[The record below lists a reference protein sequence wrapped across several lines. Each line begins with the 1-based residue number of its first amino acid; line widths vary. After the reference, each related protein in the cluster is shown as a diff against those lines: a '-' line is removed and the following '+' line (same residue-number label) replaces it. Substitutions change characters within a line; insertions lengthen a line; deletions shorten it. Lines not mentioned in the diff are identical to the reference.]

1 MYGTK
6 PEGDSGSYGS
16 IGSPVGGPECSSDYD
31 GLQAQCDQAMHQ
43 LQLLKV
49 KHSDTIIR
57 FVFCLSA
64 LAFPKFFFY
73 HLLFYHMF
81 LIFFILCPNSRF
93 SFMFETLSCLFL
105 IDARIKNNIHIKIY
119 IYRCKHTMKELEY
132 YRAQHIAVMNQLEAT
147 SQDSSTLRA
156 KYSDLVN
163 DKQRLERDVQTLQQE
178 LSELQRIQNQ
188 EVLVSDAAGNDTMN
202 QHYLSALRKY
212 EAIKDEY
219 DSLRKRYDDLIATHS
234 AAVNKVTY

>member
-1 MYGTK
+1 MHGTK

-57 FVFCLSA
+57 FVFCSSA

-81 LIFFILCPNSRF
+81 YHVFYFMYKFMFLFHVRNSFVLIFNRS
-93 SFMFETLSCLFL
+93 
-105 IDARIKNNIHIKIY
+105 AY
-119 IYRCKHTMKELEY
+119 KE
-132 YRAQHIAVMNQLEAT
+132 
-147 SQDSSTLRA
+147 
-156 KYSDLVN
+156 
-163 DKQRLERDVQTLQQE
+163 
-178 LSELQRIQNQ
+178 
-188 EVLVSDAAGNDTMN
+188 
-202 QHYLSALRKY
+202 
-212 EAIKDEY
+212 
-219 DSLRKRYDDLIATHS
+219 
-234 AAVNKVTY
+234 